1 MNVKDLKQQLIEEI
15 ASENEAL
22 AKMELGTETYKVTT
36 EGIGKLY
43 DRLIELERMENEALS
58 KCDEHVLKEAELKM
72 EKRDKLIKNI
82 LQGAAIGVTATLAL
96 VAHVSQSVF
105 EYTGKFPSTTIGK
118 KAQDFMLKIF
128 KG

>member
-1 MNVKDLKQQLIEEI
+1 MNVKDLKQQLIDEI
-15 ASENEAL
+15 AAENKEL
-22 AKMELGTETYKVTT
+22 AQMKLGTDEYKVTL
-36 EGIGKLY
+36 EGIAKLT
-43 DRLIELERMENEALS
+43 DRVVELERMENEALA
-58 KCDEHVLKEAELKM
+58 KCDENALKEAQMKID
-72 EKRDKLIKNI
+72 KKDKLVKNI
-82 LQGAAIGVTATLAL
+82 LQGAAIGVPATLAL